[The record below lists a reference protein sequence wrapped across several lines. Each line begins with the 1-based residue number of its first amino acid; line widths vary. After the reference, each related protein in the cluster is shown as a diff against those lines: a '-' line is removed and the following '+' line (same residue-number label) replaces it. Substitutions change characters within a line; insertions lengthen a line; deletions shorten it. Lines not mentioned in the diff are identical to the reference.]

1 MSAKKWCTDTPHGQ
15 AKRPFHSMFTLTPR
29 PFALLSSH
37 IAFTNPAYLATLVF
51 IGSNRK
57 VYMPSKKDIF
67 QRYLRKFTKGGKLL
81 EADLGLATQQM

>member
-1 MSAKKWCTDTPHGQ
+1 MVH
-15 AKRPFHSMFTLTPR
+15 RHSPR
-29 PFALLSSH
+29 AGKTTVSHHVHTHTASLRSTQFAH
-37 IAFTNPAYLATLVF
+37 RIHEPTVYLATLVF

>member
-1 MSAKKWCTDTPHGQ
+1 MVH
-15 AKRPFHSMFTLTPR
+15 RHSPR
-29 PFALLSSH
+29 AGKTTVSHHVHIH
-37 IAFTNPAYLATLVF
+37 IASLRSTQFAHRIHEPTAYLATLVF